1 MTLLSIPIRFPSSQ
15 VQSFHGAAK
24 RLFEFDKRHI
34 QNSGFSHQDI
44 FPAPKERC
52 HLHEKCPQPP
62 FGPGPLNGIAD
73 FFTGDNTDAVDF
85 RIG

>member
-1 MTLLSIPIRFPSSQ
+1 MTLLTIPIRFPSSQ

-24 RLFEFDKRHI
+24 RLFQFSEGHFQYGGFGH
-34 QNSGFSHQDI
+34 QNI
-44 FPAPKERC
+44 FAAPKAGC

-73 FFTGDNTDAVDF
+73 FFTGDNADSVDV
-85 RIG
+85 